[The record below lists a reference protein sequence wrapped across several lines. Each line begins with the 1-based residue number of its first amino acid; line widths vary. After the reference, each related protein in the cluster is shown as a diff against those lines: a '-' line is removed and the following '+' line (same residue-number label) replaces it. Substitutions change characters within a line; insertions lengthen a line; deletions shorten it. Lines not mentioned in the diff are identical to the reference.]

1 MKKIV
6 VFGLGNFGITI
17 AKTLV
22 QNGAE
27 VLGVDSNIEV
37 VNSAKDYISFAVCG
51 DVTQKEVLETLQIT
65 DYDSSIVAIGQ
76 DMTSSILVSLF
87 LKELHCRHIVA
98 RAISEDHA
106 KILGKLGVHEVVFPE
121 RDIAVKLGNKLLL
134 KNALDY
140 LPVTDDYG
148 IVEVIPP
155 NSFIGKTLAELKITS
170 RFSCQV
176 IGIKTPEETGNTES
190 YNTKMAP
197 SAGDIIRVNSILI
210 VLGKLSEI
218 QKLQRAE

>member
-17 AKTLV
+17 ARTLV

-27 VLGVDSNIEV
+27 VLGVDSNNDV
-37 VNSAKDYISFAVCG
+37 VNSAKDYISFVVSG
-51 DVTQKEVLETLQIT
+51 DVTQKEVLDLLQIT
-65 DYDSSIVAIGQ
+65 DYDAAIVAIGQ

-87 LKELHCRHIVA
+87 LKELKCRHIIA

-106 KILGKLGVHEVVFPE
+106 KILDKLGVDEVIFPE
-121 RDIAVKLGNKLLL
+121 RDIAVKLGNKILL

-140 LPVTDDYG
+140 LPVTEEYG

-155 NSFIGKTLAELKITS
+155 NSFIDKTLAELKITS

-176 IGIKTPEETGNTES
+176 IGIKTLES
-190 YNTKMAP
+190 NGAEDAYHTKMAP
-197 SAGDIIRVNSILI
+197 SAGDVVRVNSILI